1 MTATTAFYNVFW
13 GLFCSVHINALHYSC
28 SHYRQRRMRRWNS
41 VWDFGGEFSKYRQK
55 APILKKHRNYTV
67 CYSLRARSLTTVDFS
82 PIAIDFFHI
91 AAKKKAGYLE
101 VNKLPLL
108 FQNLPPSTEHTH
120 STANLSHLST
130 QQASS
135 SAYCVSPKD
144 TLPKIHFYLVTF

>member
-1 MTATTAFYNVFW
+1 MTATTAFYNVFCSFFVAFTSRSA
-13 GLFCSVHINALHYSC
+13 LFLLSLPATVDEAPKL
-28 SHYRQRRMRRWNS
+28 RLR
-41 VWDFGGEFSKYRQK
+41 VGGAFSTYRQK
-55 APILKKHRNYTV
+55 APNLKKHQNYTV
-67 CYSLRARSLTTVDFS
+67 CYSLRARSFNTVDFS
-82 PIAIDFFHI
+82 PSIIDFFHI
-91 AAKKKAGYLE
+91 AAKKKVGYLE

-144 TLPKIHFYLVTF
+144 TLPKILFYLVTF